1 MCPEVVRATFGNPAN
16 VTETFASFMC
26 VRGTC
31 TKPVCVSEG
40 LRVQGRN
47 RSVSESYMRDHA
59 FVSSVCESNLP
70 DSSLCVSVIGTVASE
85 SPT

>member
-1 MCPEVVRATFGNPAN
+1 MYPVVVRATFGNPAN

-40 LRVQGRN
+40 LRAQGRN

-59 FVSSVCESNLP
+59 FVSSVCDR
-70 DSSLCVSVIGTVASE
+70 DSSVCETNVINPAN
-85 SPT
+85 PM

>member
-1 MCPEVVRATFGNPAN
+1 M
-16 VTETFASFMC
+16 
-26 VRGTC
+26 RGTC

-70 DSSLCVSVIGTVASE
+70 DSNLGTVATEGPACSRQQRL
-85 SPT
+85 